1 MKINVA
7 IIGLGVVGKKRREFI
22 KNNNNYN
29 LIAVSDI
36 LFKKNFIRNNVH
48 YFKDFEDV
56 FKMDNKLDAIFITLP
71 NYLSSKVTI
80 LALKKI
86 YKFFVKSHLPRIMM
100 NF

>member
-29 LIAVSDI
+29 LIAVSDV
-36 LFKKNFIRNNVH
+36 LFKKDFVRNNVS
-48 YFKDFEDV
+48 YFKDFEDN
-56 FKMDNKLDAIFITLP
+56 FKMDTKLDAIFITLP

-80 LALKKI
+80 IAQNYI
-86 YKFFVKSHLPRIMM
+86 I
-100 NF
+100 